1 MTCSNKNFIDFVETS
16 IAHNDILFWFL
27 QIHIIFFKNHELH
40 ISILIEKF
48 SYKFHKFF
56 FIFDIDHLS
65 ILILSSQ
72 MSLLSILAFTL
83 LSISST
89 HSFNYQRIANDD
101 ICDVKF
107 GILCL
112 HDELLIVKTVAEGII
127 RRANDIEKNVRKR
140 KSTE

>member
-1 MTCSNKNFIDFVETS
+1 
-16 IAHNDILFWFL
+16 
-27 QIHIIFFKNHELH
+27 
-40 ISILIEKF
+40 
-48 SYKFHKFF
+48 
-56 FIFDIDHLS
+56 
-65 ILILSSQ
+65 